1 MCSAGTGSAATGPTL
16 EERIDQKDTWTFRE
30 CLGLAAEFNVKVRIV
45 VVTVL
50 ARGKNY
56 VDGNVGKDGD

>member
-1 MCSAGTGSAATGPTL
+1 MSPKLSL
-16 EERIDQKDTWTFRE
+16 QERIDQQDTWTFRE
-30 CLGLAAEFNVKVRIV
+30 CLGLASELNIKVRVV

-56 VDGNVGKDGD
+56 VDGKANPAGK

>member
-1 MCSAGTGSAATGPTL
+1 MRLTL
-16 EERIDQKDTWTFRE
+16 EQRIDQQDTWTFRE
-30 CLGLAAEFNVKVRIV
+30 CLGLAAEYNVKVRMV

-56 VDGNVGKDGD
+56 VDGNPAKDGE

>member
-1 MCSAGTGSAATGPTL
+1 MNLTL
-16 EERIDQKDTWTFRE
+16 EQRIDQKDTWTFRE
-30 CLGLAAEFNVKVRIV
+30 CLGLASEFNVKVRMV

-56 VDGNVGKDGD
+56 VDGSVATGGK

>member
-1 MCSAGTGSAATGPTL
+1 MEFTL

-30 CLGLAAEFNVKVRIV
+30 CLGLAAEFNVKVRAV

-56 VDGNVGKDGD
+56 VDGDAATEIE

>member
-1 MCSAGTGSAATGPTL
+1 MEPTL

-30 CLGLAAEFNVKVRIV
+30 CLGLASEFNVKVRMV

-56 VDGNVGKDGD
+56 VDGNVGTDDD

>member
-1 MCSAGTGSAATGPTL
+1 VHLRLSPRGVVMLTL
-16 EERIDQKDTWTFRE
+16 EQRIDQQETWTFKE
-30 CLGLAAEFNVKVRIV
+30 CLGLAAEYNVKVRVV

-56 VDGNVGKDGD
+56 NDGDAKTDER

>member
-1 MCSAGTGSAATGPTL
+1 MKLTL

-30 CLGLAAEFNVKVRIV
+30 CLGRAAEVKVKVRMV
-45 VVTVL
+45 VVTVV

-56 VDGNVGKDGD
+56 VDGNADMDQRLS

>member
-1 MCSAGTGSAATGPTL
+1 MEMTL

-30 CLGLAAEFNVKVRIV
+30 CLGLASEFGIKVRVV

-50 ARGKNY
+50 ARGKHY
-56 VDGNVGKDGD
+56 IDGSDDADGE